1 MDEQRLSQYVVDRLS
16 AAANRDDIVRYVCQR
31 GRLDWTQAKAF
42 VADVEETHARE
53 IDRRHLPINL
63 TSSLMAGLFG
73 ALLTVYA
80 VFSIFEPLLGRP
92 LPDFLYLLNDF
103 GVRYGLLPDMHA
115 AVENLHRYGVLPNFW
130 RTLYTTGQSFGL
142 SHDLVNILYVLAS
155 GYFFWPLLLLGLGS
169 LIAGC
174 LDFFRN
180 LFRITGR

>member
-1 MDEQRLSQYVVDRLS
+1 MDEQQLSQYVVDRLS
-16 AAANRDDIVRYVCQR
+16 AAANRDDIIRYVCQR
-31 GRLDWTQAKAF
+31 GRLEWTQAKAF
-42 VADVEETHARE
+42 VADVEEIHARE

-103 GVRYGLLPDMHA
+103 GVHYGLLPNTRTV
-115 AVENLHRYGVLPNFW
+115 VENLQQYGLLPNFW

-155 GYFFWPLLLLGLGS
+155 GYFFWPLLFLGLGS

-180 LFRITGR
+180 LFQITGR